1 MELTKKEGEIL
12 DFIKKYKCCKKE
24 HIQAFVDERQIDKR
38 LNHLLWKNEIEL
50 KDDLIKIRS
59 NICLDLDGMREQSN
73 MLKVLDVVT
82 SLKIESRIKE
92 IEIMDLPYYIM
103 ARSAKKDVYMYFT
116 FVNKGLEMIQ
126 LKLIDNENKGN
137 TMLILESDSQLEYL
151 KILTTKIK
159 MVIVYDDFIKTN
171 KI

>member
-24 HIQAFVDERQIDKR
+24 HIQAFIDVAQLDKR
-38 LNHLLWKNEIEL
+38 LIRLVWRNEIIIEDEIIKL
-50 KDDLIKIRS
+50 KENNVDLE
-59 NICLDLDGMREQSN
+59 GMREQLN
-73 MLKVLDVVT
+73 MIKVLDVVT
-82 SLKIESRIKE
+82 LLKNEGRIKE

-116 FVNKGLEMIQ
+116 FVNKGLEMIK

-137 TMLILESDSQLEYL
+137 TMLILENSTQIEYL
-151 KILTTKIK
+151 KILTTKVK
-159 MVIVYDDFIKTN
+159 KVIIYEDFLKTN
-171 KI
+171 QI